1 MVRHCDLECIKSEV
15 MKMKESLPAVLASSL
30 SVLPQLTQTEKGIL
44 KSKTFQFTCTKTINV
59 HVIPLLII

>member
-30 SVLPQLTQTEKGIL
+30 SVLPQLTQTEKGML
-44 KSKTFQFTCTKTINV
+44 KSKAFNL
-59 HVIPLLII
+59 HVQKQ